1 MKNKLLLGLL
11 IASGNVL
18 AAPLEGSVNTILHYN
33 KIEHMGVKV
42 DTSSNHYASVTN
54 NTDKIE
60 TITASYNLCING
72 ICAKQNPLKI
82 RVNPHATWTDQ
93 KTLNFNP
100 YLTYP
105 GLFAITSQTKITGNY
120 GLNLLDW
127 KHGEI
132 EVRR

>member
-1 MKNKLLLGLL
+1 MNKKLIILLLF
-11 IASGNVL
+11 SGN
-18 AAPLEGSVNTILHYN
+18 AFANSLEGRVETILYYN
-33 KIEHMGVKV
+33 KIEHLGVKV
-42 DTSSNHYASVTN
+42 NTQSQHYVSVTN
-54 NTDKIE
+54 NTDKQE
-60 TITASYNLCING
+60 KITVVYNLCINAV
-72 ICAKQNPLKI
+72 CAKQNPLKI
-82 RVNPHATWTDQ
+82 KVNPHATWTDQ

-105 GLFAITSQTKITGNY
+105 GLFEITSQTKITGNY